1 MPRVRLR
8 PLRDYPYETRIAV
21 RTTDLN
27 YGGHL
32 GWDRLLTL
40 AHEARIAFLA
50 QLGLSELECH
60 GVSLILGDVAAVYQ
74 SEAFAGDELRFEL
87 SAGEFSSSGFRI
99 FYRVTRAEDSEPVA
113 LIETGMACF
122 SYRERK
128 VCRLPDSLRE
138 LLTSGVQPDASVA

>member
-1 MPRVRLR
+1 MPRVRLK
-8 PLRDYPYETRIAV
+8 PLQVYPFLTRIAV

-40 AHEARIAFLA
+40 AHEARIAFLGH
-50 QLGLSELECH
+50 LELSELDCH

-74 SEAFAGDELRFEL
+74 SEAFAGDELCFEL

-99 FYRVTRAEDSEPVA
+99 FYRVTRAEDSAPVA

-122 SYRERK
+122 SYRERRI
-128 VCRLPDSLRE
+128 CRLPDSLRE
-138 LLTSGVQPDASVA
+138 LLATRD